1 MNTLFP
7 QGYPGGG
14 SLFRG
19 SMFVEYALLARITWV
34 GSNFGGSGVV
44 EYAFPQA

>member
-19 SMFVEYALLARITWV
+19 SMFVEYALRITWV